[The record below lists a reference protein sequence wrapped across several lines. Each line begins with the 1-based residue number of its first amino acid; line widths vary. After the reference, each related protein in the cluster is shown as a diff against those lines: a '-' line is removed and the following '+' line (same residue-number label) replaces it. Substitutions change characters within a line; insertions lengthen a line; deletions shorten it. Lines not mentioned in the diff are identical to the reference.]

1 MGGIDEEEE
10 QRTGSR
16 REKEDE
22 RENCGNKRE
31 ETRKEFF
38 CYFFFSPR
46 GKNPESYKH
55 VQESKEDNFYRS
67 ECSKYLST

>member
-22 RENCGNKRE
+22 RNEQRVLLLL
-31 ETRKEFF
+31 FLF
-38 CYFFFSPR
+38 PR